1 VSFTPAMTSSVLQK
15 LRHPETSWFRAILF
29 GHSFLVMNYVF
40 FLCAW
45 KALYALASGRTGW
58 DKTQREQEQPGIAE
72 LPKREL
78 ATAS

>member
-1 VSFTPAMTSSVLQK
+1 
-15 LRHPETSWFRAILF
+15 
-29 GHSFLVMNYVF
+29 MNYVF